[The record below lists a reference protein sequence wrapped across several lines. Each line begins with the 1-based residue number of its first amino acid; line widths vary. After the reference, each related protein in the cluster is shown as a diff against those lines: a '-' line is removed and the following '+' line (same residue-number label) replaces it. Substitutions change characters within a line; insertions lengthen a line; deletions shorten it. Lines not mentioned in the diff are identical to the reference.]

1 MNNST
6 AANTPSTMTAILVH
20 AFGDTEAMSLEQVAL
35 PEIQDD
41 EVLVKVMAAGVGPWD
56 GWIRSGNS
64 VLPQPLPLTLGSDIA
79 GVVVAVGSKATQW
92 QVGEDVYGVTNKRF
106 TGGYAEYAACLASMI
121 AHKPVSLSYVE
132 AAAVPVVAVTAAQ
145 MLFDAADLHSGD
157 TVLIHGAAGNV
168 GRYAVQLAH
177 AAGLKVVATSS
188 DADAAA
194 VTALGADQVIGR
206 TLQPVTVVDA
216 VIDLVGGPTQPQLF
230 DFLKAGGKFISAVA
244 EPDQAVAQA
253 RGVSARFM
261 LVDVNTEALT
271 RLNHQ
276 FDNGSLFPWVGSV
289 LKLADARVAHEMM
302 EGRADHIPGKIVLE
316 VATADSSDKT

>member
-1 MNNST
+1 MNNLT
-6 AANTPSTMTAILVH
+6 AANTPTTMTAIRLH
-20 AFGDTEAMSLEQVAL
+20 DFGDTEAMKLERVAL
-35 PEIQDD
+35 PEINDD
-41 EVLVKVMAAGVGPWD
+41 EVLVKVFAAGVGPWD

-92 QVGEDVYGVTNKRF
+92 QVDEAVYGVTNRRF
-106 TGGYAEYAACLASMI
+106 TGGYAEYAACSAGMI

-132 AAAVPVVAVTAAQ
+132 AASVPVIAVTAAQ
-145 MLFDAADLHSGD
+145 MLFDEADLHIGD

-177 AAGLKVVATSS
+177 AAGLKVIATSS

-194 VTALGADQVIGR
+194 VVALGANKVIGR
-206 TLQPVTVVDA
+206 TLLPVAVVDA
-216 VIDLVGGPTQPQLF
+216 VIDLVGGPTQVQLF

-244 EPDQAVAQA
+244 EPDQALAQA

-261 LVDVNTEALT
+261 LVDVSTQALT
-271 RLNHQ
+271 RLNRQ

-289 LKLADARVAHEMM
+289 LKLADARLAHEMM
-302 EGRADHIPGKIVLE
+302 EGRADRLPGKIVLE
-316 VATADSSDKT
+316 VTTADSADKA

>member
-1 MNNST
+1 MNMST
-6 AANTPSTMTAILVH
+6 AANTPTTMSAIRVH
-20 AFGDTEAMSLEQVAL
+20 AFGDTEAMRLEQISL

-41 EVLVKVMAAGVGPWD
+41 EVLVKVFAAGVGPWD

-92 QVGEDVYGVTNKRF
+92 QVGDAVYGVTNKRF
-106 TGGYAEYAACLASMI
+106 TGGYAEYAACSAGMI

-132 AAAVPVVAVTAAQ
+132 AASVPVVAVTAAQ
-145 MLFDAADLHSGD
+145 MLFDAADLRSGD

-177 AAGLKVVATSS
+177 AAGIKVIASSS
-188 DADAAA
+188 DADAADL
-194 VTALGADQVIGR
+194 VALGADQVIGR
-206 TLQPVTVVDA
+206 TLEPVAVVDA
-216 VIDLVGGPTQPQLF
+216 VVDLVGGPTQLQLF
-230 DFLKAGGKFISAVA
+230 DFVKAGGKFISAVA

-261 LVDVNTEALT
+261 LVDVNTQALT
-271 RLNHQ
+271 RLARG
-276 FDNGSLFPWVGSV
+276 FDEGKLASWVGSV
-289 LKLADARVAHEMM
+289 LKLAEARLAHDMM
-302 EGRADHIPGKIVLE
+302 EGHAARNPGKIVLE
-316 VATADSSDKT
+316 VTTAD